1 MATTEMGSGKLIVP
15 PANEAEQI
23 DRLSREL
30 LNPSKRAEAQYLLVD
45 REQGIEMEL
54 PHSLF
59 LVLVDAVR
67 ELDKGNSVAILH
79 YEQELTT
86 QQTADLLHVSRPYLI
101 RLLENGMIR
110 YHKVGTHR
118 RIRLRDAQEYQR
130 IRDARRRAELQKMVR
145 VTESLGLYDG
155 ENEDAFLQE

>member
-1 MATTEMGSGKLIVP
+1 MAVTEMGTAKLIAP
-15 PANEAEQI
+15 PAEEARQI
-23 DRLSREL
+23 ERLSREL
-30 LNPSKRAEAQYLLVD
+30 LNPSMKAEAKYLLVD

-59 LVLVDAVR
+59 LVLVEAAR
-67 ELDKGNSVAILH
+67 ELNKGNSVAILH

-86 QQTADLLHVSRPYLI
+86 QQAADLLQVSRPYLI

-118 RIRLRDAQEYQR
+118 RIRLRDAEEYR
-130 IRDARRRAELQKMVR
+130 RVRDARRRAELQEMVR
-145 VTESLGLYDG
+145 VSESLGLYDG
-155 ENEDAFLQE
+155 ESEDDFF